1 MIIAEQKPIQEIKA
15 MIADYQKIL
24 LVGCDTCVTICMAGG
39 GKEVGII
46 ASCLRMALQIDGKN
60 SQLIEDRIQ
69 RQCEWEFV
77 DTLKAKVD
85 EVDAILS
92 SACGV
97 GVQALAERFPDKP
110 VYPALNTSFMGM
122 PEKHGLWIETCRG
135 CGNCG
140 LGRFGGICPIARC
153 SKGLL
158 NGPCGGSQDGKCEVS
173 KDMNCGWQL
182 IYERLKAINQL
193 EQVEEI
199 LLPKDWS
206 TDRDKGQR
214 KMFRGDVYYG
224 QNRLRIYW
232 LQVSL

>member
-15 MIADYQKIL
+15 MIASYQKIL
-24 LVGCDTCVTICMAGG
+24 VVGCGTCVTVCMAGG
-39 GKEVGII
+39 EKEVGII
-46 ASCLRMALQIDGKN
+46 ATSLRMALRLDGKKPE
-60 SQLIEDRIQ
+60 ITEACIQ

-77 DTLKAKVD
+77 DALKDRISK
-85 EVDAILS
+85 VDAILS

-110 VYPALNTSFMGM
+110 VYPALNTTFMGM
-122 PEKHGLWIETCRG
+122 PKEHGFWIENCRG

-158 NGPCGGSQDGKCEVS
+158 NGPCGGSQNGKCEVD
-173 KDMNCGWQL
+173 KEMDCGWQL
-182 IYERLKAINQL
+182 IYGRLKTLNQL
-193 EQVEEI
+193 DQVEEI
-199 LLPKDWS
+199 LPPKDWS

-214 KMFRGDVYYG
+214 RILREDVYYE
-224 QNRLRIYW
+224 QT
-232 LQVSL
+232 V